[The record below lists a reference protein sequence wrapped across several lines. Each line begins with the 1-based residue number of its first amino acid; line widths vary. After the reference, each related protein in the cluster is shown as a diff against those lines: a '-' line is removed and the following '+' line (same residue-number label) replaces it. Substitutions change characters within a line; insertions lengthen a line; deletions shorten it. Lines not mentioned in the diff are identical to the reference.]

1 MFGRSQRP
9 EADTIEVIIG
19 PHASFSGD
27 LRSDTSI
34 RIDGVVDGGHI
45 ETPVN
50 VVLTETAHV
59 NAEIYAKTVSI
70 RGYYRGKLQAD
81 RVELL
86 KGSQVHGELH
96 VNSFYMDEGVTLRA
110 EVDIQGAESEK
121 STKLSRPDTEFIDP
135 GGHADALDERFVG
148 EQQAVIPANA
158 GIHTSLRR

>member
-1 MFGRSQRP
+1 MFGRPQRP

-34 RIDGVVDGGHI
+34 RIDGIVDGGRI

-50 VVLTETAHV
+50 VVLTETARV
-59 NAEIYAKTVSI
+59 NADIFAKTVSI
-70 RGYYRGKLQAD
+70 RGYYRGKLHAD

-96 VNSFYMDEGVTLRA
+96 VNSFYMDEGVGLRA
-110 EVDIQGAESEK
+110 EVDIQGAGSEK
-121 STKLSRPDTEFIDP
+121 AAKLPRPDT
-135 GGHADALDERFVG
+135 
-148 EQQAVIPANA
+148 QSSIPVVTPTRSSGA
-158 GIHTSLRR
+158 